1 MKTYLDMELALY
13 ATYITKPIMALKTL
27 FTNPIGLAISLPSL
41 TYLTTSTDV
50 EKAWYL
56 LGLVYIID
64 FITGIYASFVEAKRE
79 ESFIKIFATKKTYW
93 QRVGTKI
100 TLFFDTISSEKLRKS
115 IVKAIAYLLLILLVF
130 FVEKTF
136 LIKAFQ
142 WVSISDKEWT
152 ITLIAQGICIG
163 IEMYSIFLENLKRAG
178 FDIVGS
184 IIGVFKKFNTVKRQI
199 KEEE

>member
-13 ATYITKPIMALKTL
+13 ATYLTKPFLALKTL
-27 FTNPIGLAISLPSL
+27 FTNPIGLMISLPSL
-41 TYLTTSTDV
+41 TYLTQATDV
-50 EKAWYL
+50 TKAWYL
-56 LGLVYIID
+56 LALVYILD
-64 FITGIYASFVEAKRE
+64 FITGIYASFVEAKRNDKFKE
-79 ESFIKIFATKKTYW
+79 EFSTKNTYW
-93 QRVGTKI
+93 QKI
-100 TLFFDTISSEKLRKS
+100 GAKIKLLFDTISSEKLRKS

-142 WVSISDKEWT
+142 LISISDKQWT

-178 FDIVGS
+178 FDIVGN
-184 IIGVFKKFNTVKRQI
+184 IIGMFKKFNTVKKQI